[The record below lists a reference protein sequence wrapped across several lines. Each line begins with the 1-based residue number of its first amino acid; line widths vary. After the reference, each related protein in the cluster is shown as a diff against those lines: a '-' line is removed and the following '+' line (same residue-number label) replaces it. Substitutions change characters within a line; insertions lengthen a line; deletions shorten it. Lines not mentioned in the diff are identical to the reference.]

1 MKIEENRTNQVFFEE
16 LTEGDVFMDYEE
28 GECQYYI
35 KIETSDNE
43 DPNAVNLR
51 TGETEYFLENV
62 LVFEIEA
69 KLVVG

>member
-1 MKIEENRTNQVFFEE
+1 
-16 LTEGDVFMDYEE
+16 MDYEE